1 MRNHVLRT
9 TPLFAYSNC
18 PVRTILP
25 LHLLLVVVFLSCGL
39 PAQTRKN
46 PLRPAE
52 LVENAN
58 TYLNQTV
65 DLEIVEP
72 LYGPS
77 RPEDLA
83 RIEYGQVE
91 VRMPE
96 GMSGTLSLV
105 PAAFKAN
112 DPNRYRNK
120 FDRVIESPVRVKG
133 ELLKDDEMSKAA
145 HRPAYV
151 VRVLSME
158 PVVMGPP
165 QKVASLDVIKNDPAK
180 WDRRQIEYEGI
191 YQTGFE
197 VSVLDEIWLETASN
211 TKIIKSGNVGPHANR
226 VRVTGIL
233 FARPGAHYGHLG
245 GYKFQLTASKIEYLE
260 AVR

>member
-1 MRNHVLRT
+1 L
-9 TPLFAYSNC
+9 
-18 PVRTILP
+18 I
-25 LHLLLVVVFLSCGL
+25 
-39 PAQTRKN
+39 
-46 PLRPAE
+46 
-52 LVENAN
+52 ENAN

-83 RIEYGQVE
+83 KIEYGQVE
-91 VRMPE
+91 VRVPE
-96 GMSGTLSLV
+96 GMSGGSLSLV
-105 PAAFKAN
+105 PAAFKVT

-120 FDRVIESPVRVKG
+120 FDRVVESPVRVKG
-133 ELLKDDEMSKAA
+133 ELLKDEEMSKAT
-145 HRPAYV
+145 RRSAYV

-165 QKVASLDVIKNDPAK
+165 QKIASLDVIKTDPAK

-197 VSVLDEIWLETASN
+197 VSALDGIWLESAPN
-211 TKIIKSGNVGPHANR
+211 AKIIKPGSVGSQANR

-233 FARPGAHYGHLG
+233 FAHPGAHYGHLG
-245 GYKFQLTASKIEYLE
+245 GYKYQLTASKIEYLE

>member
-1 MRNHVLRT
+1 M
-9 TPLFAYSNC
+9 
-18 PVRTILP
+18 RTILS
-25 LHLLLVVVFLSCGL
+25 LHLLLVVLVLSCGL

-46 PLRPAE
+46 PLRPSE
-52 LVENAN
+52 LIENAN
-58 TYLNQTV
+58 SYLNQTV

-91 VRMPE
+91 VRVPE
-96 GMSGTLSLV
+96 GMSGGTLSLV
-105 PAAFKAN
+105 PAAFKTS

-133 ELLKDDEMSKAA
+133 ELLKDEEMSKAS
-145 HRPAYV
+145 HRAAYL

-165 QKVASLDVIKNDPAK
+165 QKITSLDVIKNDPAK

-197 VSVLDEIWLETASN
+197 VSALDEIWLETAAN
-211 TKIIKSGNVGPHANR
+211 TKIIKSGNVGSHANR

-245 GYKFQLTASKIEYLE
+245 GYKYQLTASKIEYLE